1 MSRQVNT
8 AAIFFCHLQTVS
20 IIGTLQLAWP
30 PSIEVLTEIASIDF
44 LSLGA
49 IRPECSI
56 RIGENSFYV
65 FTFFR
70 IGLLMLL
77 VLGVSGLQS
86 ALKAC
91 SPANR
96 QQQTLARVDT
106 LEMAETVLF
115 TLTFTLNWRIVFDL
129 WEQGTSSIVVAQVG
143 VVLAS
148 ILFAVQLMLL
158 GKYALNIRALIT
170 GRSFGRFANLTHAR
184 LERRLSFLT
193 ERFAPHAPYWQY
205 VVWLRQFLLT
215 LVVQIAQS
223 IIDDKDD
230 IKEGSVVCNLVNQ
243 SNSGNSTDAF
253 AADEG
258 AFCRPISGASLAAV
272 WTHAAFALVIFFA
285 FWAAQSF
292 QRPYVYAFQNQIE
305 WWLHAANVALVS
317 LGTLYT
323 ALKVNG
329 TASAG
334 VEALCVITLVLSLL
348 VAAALM
354 VYRSRQEHRKRQK
367 LLRGDS
373 FWGPSGRPAWA
384 PIEPLPPPKQKSKWL
399 RSIAVLFKLNTAP
412 NAASRHNSNLKDP
425 CANTQ
430 ETELNVNHEMPR
442 QHSAKI

>member
-96 QQQTLARVDT
+96 QQQTLVRVDT

-143 VVLAS
+143 FGLAS
-148 ILFAVQLMLL
+148 ILFAAQLVLL

-223 IIDDKDD
+223 VVDEKDD
-230 IKEGSVVCNLVNQ
+230 IKEGSVVCNLVN
-243 SNSGNSTDAF
+243 STDGNSIDAF
-253 AADEG
+253 AADG
-258 AFCRPISGASLAAV
+258 GVVCRPISGASLAAV
-272 WTHAAFALVIFFA
+272 WTHVAFALVIFFA
-285 FWAAQSF
+285 FWAAQSIQQPF
-292 QRPYVYAFQNQIE
+292 VYAFQNQIE
-305 WWLHAANVALVS
+305 WWLFFSNVALVS

-354 VYRSRQEHRKRQK
+354 VYCSRQEHRKRQK
-367 LLRGDS
+367 VLRGDS

-384 PIEPLPPPKQKSKWL
+384 PSEPLPPPTQKSKWRRL
-399 RSIAVLFKLNTAP
+399 IGLIFKLSKP
-412 NAASRHNSNLKDP
+412 R
-425 CANTQ
+425 ANTQ
-430 ETELNVNHEMPR
+430 ETVELNVIHEMPH
-442 QHSAKI
+442 QNAKI